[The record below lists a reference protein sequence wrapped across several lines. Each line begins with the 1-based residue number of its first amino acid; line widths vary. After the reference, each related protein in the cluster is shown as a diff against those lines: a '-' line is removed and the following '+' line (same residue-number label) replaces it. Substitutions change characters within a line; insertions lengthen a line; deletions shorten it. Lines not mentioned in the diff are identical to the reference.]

1 MWIVE
6 VLDKNSPPRALEG
19 LISTKAD
26 KLSALVAFVETKE
39 RQCSGE
45 YPQGTL
51 SSSLASGIWDFS
63 QVRWAGA
70 GDMWLDS
77 GLTG

>member
-1 MWIVE
+1 MWMYVCLAFGPYYRVE
-6 VLDKNSPPRALEG
+6 VLDKNSPSRALEG

-51 SSSLASGIWDFS
+51 SSSLASGIWDFVS
-63 QVRWAGA
+63 
-70 GDMWLDS
+70 
-77 GLTG
+77 